1 VGVIVVAVRQIPNLA
16 PAVFLS
22 PTAQLEIVQD
32 GVTMRASAGQIAN
45 LNSNANIKILNDIVS
60 TNSYFPLFADINSG
74 ETNTLYA
81 SDPNYNYIPAE
92 GRLQA
97 MRPEATQGIVYNNSV
112 TSLDYVFPTGDNATS
127 CGPLTLTAAIT
138 VPTGSEW
145 MVL

>member
-1 VGVIVVAVRQIPNLA
+1 MAVRQIPNLT
-16 PAVFLS
+16 PVVFLS

-32 GVTMRASAGQIAN
+32 GVTYRASAGQISELAN
-45 LNSNANIKILNDIVS
+45 FRLKIANDTTSL
-60 TNSYFPLFADINSG
+60 NSYFPLFAKINTG
-74 ETNTLYA
+74 ETETLYA
-81 SDPNYNYIPAE
+81 SDPNYNYVPFE
-92 GRLQA
+92 GRLSA

-112 TSLDYVFPTGDNATS
+112 TSLDYTFPTGDNATS